1 LAAEIKSINWMP
13 QTNTNNNFKEQKGK
27 IEDILMQ
34 KITKTDNCCK
44 QQITVR
50 MKLVF
55 TVQKILL
62 SLL

>member
-1 LAAEIKSINWMP
+1 MP